1 MRMSEEEYKTLL
13 ESRGKAFP
21 KTASKPNK
29 YHAKKVWMDGI
40 CFDSGK
46 EARFYAD
53 LKLLCRIGELDGFTY
68 HGKVVCT
75 EGVGAT
81 DRAVLYEPDF
91 VLFKK
96 DGTYRIVDTKG
107 VKTPVFQNKIK
118 AIREKYPNLKI
129 ELE

>member
-1 MRMSEEEYKTLL
+1 M
-13 ESRGKAFP
+13 A
-21 KTASKPNK
+21 
-29 YHAKKVWMDGI
+29 
-40 CFDSGK
+40 K
-46 EARFYAD
+46 EANFYSN

-68 HGKVVCT
+68 HGNIVCT